1 VAAFFGTGAFFA
13 GTDLRA
19 GAGAELA
26 LAMGLVAFAAFFA
39 GFFTATTGVSSG
51 FP

>member
-1 VAAFFGTGAFFA
+1 LAFATG
-13 GTDLRA
+13 
-19 GAGAELA
+19 LA
-26 LAMGLVAFAAFFA
+26 AFAAFFA